1 MLPNVPPHSLEIW
14 TSSGWNKRH
23 VLSCLRSR
31 IVLSCV
37 AFLSC
42 ISTLAGQTAIDSVMS
57 ERFRPVQL
65 IVPGALI
72 AVGSVGVSNG
82 WFCSVKNDVRKEFYA
97 LRGDRRIRVDDYL
110 QYFPLATHLGLGFI
124 GVKPKHA
131 FRERLAVA
139 ATASVALATMVNAV
153 KYAVREKRPDSNTR
167 NSFPS
172 GHTATAFMGAELV
185 RSEYGNAYGAG
196 AYAVATGIAV
206 LRVYNDRHWL
216 NDVIGG
222 VGFGILSARVGYW
235 LLPCERKL
243 FRWKSGDPSVS
254 ALPTYNPVGHSVGI
268 SVCRNF

>member
-1 MLPNVPPHSLEIW
+1 M
-14 TSSGWNKRH
+14 
-23 VLSCLRSR
+23 
-31 IVLSCV
+31 SCV

-131 FRERLAVA
+131 FRERFAVA

-222 VGFGILSARVGYW
+222 VGFGILSARIGYW

-254 ALPTYNPVGHSVGI
+254 ALPSYNPVDHSVGI